1 MARLKKLSVSGY
13 KSIEKLE
20 DFELGSLN
28 VLIGANGAGKSNF
41 ISLFHFLSELMARRL
56 QLFVQD
62 QGGPDALLYRGRK
75 HTPEMTAAFYFDQY
89 GYRFSL
95 RASGERLIFAREEEL
110 FDDNFV
116 QKAKSFGSGQS
127 ETDYPRIPD
136 NILGSYILPAISNW
150 RVYHFHDTGEN
161 APVRHAQPA
170 RDNFRLKADAANLA
184 PFLRLLRE
192 QYPSEYAR
200 IVQTIRLVAPFFGD
214 FVYREELSGRDG
226 RIELEWTA
234 KADPDT
240 PYGARQLSDGT
251 LRFMALTTLLL
262 QPVIYQQETMIID
275 EPELG
280 LHPYALNV
288 LADLLKRAAE
298 ERQLIVATQSVE
310 LISAMDPGQVVVVD
324 QREGASTF
332 ARLDLDELQDW
343 LKDYA
348 LGELWKMNILGGR
361 PAR

>member
-1 MARLKKLSVSGY
+1 MSRRRRRSLPGHRPRRSGLNNLRGSVAGV
-13 KSIEKLE
+13 
-20 DFELGSLN
+20 ELL
-28 VLIGANGAGKSNF
+28 AGGQAVA
-41 ISLFHFLSELMARRL
+41 E
-56 QLFVQD
+56 QLH
-62 QGGPDALLYRGRK
+62 R
-75 HTPEMTAAFYFDQY
+75 
-89 GYRFSL
+89 
-95 RASGERLIFAREEEL
+95 
-110 FDDNFV
+110 
-116 QKAKSFGSGQS
+116 
-127 ETDYPRIPD
+127 
-136 NILGSYILPAISNW
+136 
-150 RVYHFHDTGEN
+150 
-161 APVRHAQPA
+161 
-170 RDNFRLKADAANLA
+170 
-184 PFLRLLRE
+184 
-192 QYPSEYAR
+192 
-200 IVQTIRLVAPFFGD
+200 
-214 FVYREELSGRDG
+214 RDG